1 MTRSPTEAVRFDV
14 VKEANDVQMSGTD
27 DAGPSS
33 VEKEIPITLPR
44 RLARPDYRDI
54 QMDSIVAIDPEFADI
69 PLQYIQEGLE
79 LTGPEMMKVLAGVET
94 TLVRNANTLPTELT
108 ITATDESSDM
118 PTHML
123 AVYTR
128 QPSAHLTRRIKMY
141 PIHNVILAV
150 HCAHLPM
157 LPKSTATE
165 PDSVGQM
172 TIPVVPLCIPSPE
185 TFSKLSAY
193 LYTKK
198 ASWLLST
205 LLPTGALT
213 PASILSL
220 YIDRDSPELHRY
232 QSKLRSTYNPCAL
245 LMHAVTINGLWRNV
259 CALGVFDDKL
269 WEVMDLAWEAIIGA
283 LDWTEGSPEGV

>member
-1 MTRSPTEAVRFDV
+1 
-14 VKEANDVQMSGTD
+14 
-27 DAGPSS
+27 
-33 VEKEIPITLPR
+33 
-44 RLARPDYRDI
+44 
-54 QMDSIVAIDPEFADI
+54 
-69 PLQYIQEGLE
+69 
-79 LTGPEMMKVLAGVET
+79 MMKVLAGVET
-94 TLVRNANTLPTELT
+94 LLFKNTTALPTELR
-108 ITATDESSDM
+108 ITVTNESSDM

-123 AVYTR
+123 AVYSR
-128 QPSAHLTRRIKMY
+128 QPSAHPTRRVKLY
-141 PIHNVILAV
+141 PIHNVILAL

-172 TIPVVPLCIPSPE
+172 TLPVVPLCIPSPE

-198 ASWLLST
+198 ASWLLSA
-205 LLPTGALT
+205 LLPTGTLT

-220 YIDRDSPELHRY
+220 DIDYDSPELRSY
-232 QSKLRSTYNPCAL
+232 QSKLRSTYHPCTL

-269 WEVMDLAWEAIIGA
+269 WEVLDLAWEAIIGA
-283 LDWTEGSPEGV
+283 LDWTEGSSDEE